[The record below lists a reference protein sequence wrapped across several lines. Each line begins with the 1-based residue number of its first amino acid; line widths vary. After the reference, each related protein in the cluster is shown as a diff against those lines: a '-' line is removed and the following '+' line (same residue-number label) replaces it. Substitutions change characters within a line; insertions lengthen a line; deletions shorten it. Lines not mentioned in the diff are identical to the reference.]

1 MLRAAMLRAEGR
13 RQKAAPM
20 KKFQQPWM
28 KVFFSPTPHTLTP
41 PHPLSRQ
48 RAEGKN
54 QFLPLPFMVL
64 YPLLS

>member
-1 MLRAAMLRAEGR
+1 MKKIRNYKKGRGQRAEGSSDE
-13 RQKAAPM
+13 KISTAMDESVLLPY
-20 KKFQQPWM
+20 
-28 KVFFSPTPHTLTP
+28 T

-54 QFLPLPFMVL
+54 LFLPLPFMVL